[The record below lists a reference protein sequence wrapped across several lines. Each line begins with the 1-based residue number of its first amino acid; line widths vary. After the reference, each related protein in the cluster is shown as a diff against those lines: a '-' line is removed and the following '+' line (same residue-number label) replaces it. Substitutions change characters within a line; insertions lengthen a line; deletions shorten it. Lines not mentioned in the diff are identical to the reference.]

1 MNIAH
6 PELAPSRLEYRA
18 AVALQQRLRELVVM
32 SGSVRTPRWVAG
44 VDVSY
49 DFVPTRFSKNKKASE
64 SLYAAVVVLELPSL
78 RVVETSAVASRAE
91 FPYVPGLLSF
101 REIPP
106 LLEAFRKLRVTP
118 DAVLVDGQGV
128 AHPRRCGLAS
138 HLGLVL
144 DLPAVGCAKS
154 RLIGEHRE
162 PGLRRGSASDLRD
175 GGEIIGRVVRTRDGV
190 APLFVSVGHK
200 ISLDAAV
207 ALVLECAPRFRLPET
222 TRQAHTWVN
231 QLRNKGK
238 SCA

>member
-1 MNIAH
+1 MKIAH
-6 PELAPSRLEYRA
+6 PELAPSRPEYRA
-18 AVALQQRLRELVVM
+18 AVALQERLRGLLVTNGV
-32 SGSVRTPRWVAG
+32 VRPPCLVAG

-49 DFVPTRFSKNKKASE
+49 DFVPNRFTKRKKASE
-64 SLYAAVVVLELPSL
+64 KLYAAVVVLELPSL
-78 RVVETSAVASRAE
+78 RVVESVAVTGRAE

-106 LLEAFRKLRVTP
+106 LLDAFRKLRSTP
-118 DAVLVDGQGV
+118 DVVLVDGQGM

-154 RLIGEHRE
+154 RLIGGYRE
-162 PGLRRGSASDLRD
+162 PAARRGSASDLCD
-175 GGEIIGRVVRTRDGV
+175 GGEVIGRVVRTRDCV
-190 APLFVSVGHK
+190 APVFVSIGHK

-222 TRQAHTWVN
+222 TRRAHTLVN
-231 QLRNKGK
+231 QLRRER
-238 SCA
+238 S

>member
-1 MNIAH
+1 MNIAR
-6 PELAPSRLEYRA
+6 PDLAPSRLEYHA
-18 AVALQQRLRELVVM
+18 AVTLQQRLRGLVVADGM
-32 SGSVRTPRWVAG
+32 IRPPRLIAG

-49 DFVPTRFSKNKKASE
+49 DFVPTRFSKGKKASE
-64 SLYAAVVVLELPSL
+64 FLYAAVVVLELPSL
-78 RVVETSAVASRAE
+78 RVVELVGVASRAE

-118 DAVLVDGQGV
+118 DVVLADGQGI

-144 DLPAVGCAKS
+144 DLPTIGCAKS
-154 RLIGEHRE
+154 RLIGEYHE
-162 PGLRRGSASDLRD
+162 PGQRRGSASNLRD
-175 GGEIIGRVVRTRDGV
+175 GGDTIGRVVRTRDGV
-190 APLFVSVGHK
+190 APIFVSVGHK
-200 ISLDAAV
+200 ISLDVAV

-222 TRQAHTWVN
+222 TRQAHILVN
-231 QLRNKGK
+231 QLRSKGE